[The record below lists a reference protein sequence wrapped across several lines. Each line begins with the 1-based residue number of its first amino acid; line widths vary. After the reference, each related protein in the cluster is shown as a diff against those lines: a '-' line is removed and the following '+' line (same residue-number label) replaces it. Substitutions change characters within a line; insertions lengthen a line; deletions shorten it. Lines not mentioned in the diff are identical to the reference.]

1 MTQESKPPQD
11 EPGPGLPREV
21 RRHVLLSWLSLAA
34 ERLYPVVWPAGG
46 VVGAFLVLAL
56 ANVFVY
62 MPAWLHLL
70 VLAGLFCATAWA
82 VAWSLRQSSIPTH
95 AQAIRHL
102 ERTSGLSHRPLSAL
116 EDRPAIIADNDT
128 RQLWRAHQRWVV
140 AHLSRLKVG
149 WPALS
154 LTSRDPHAIRVL
166 LGIAIA
172 VLGVANWDEVPSRL
186 QIALSPGVAQG
197 QVPATVEAWVTP
209 PAHTGEAPKHLTSLT
224 RGADDERPIRILAG
238 SVLTVR
244 THGAAS
250 AALRASAIDGPS
262 PRQLRPQFLSAGG
275 DARDA
280 KLVIDESMTVRLS
293 MNANLVGLWRFEAA
307 ADTAPKISFKSPVAV
322 MEAQSLRIH
331 YAVADDYGVVSAQAH
346 IELAEKGYKGSVLQP
361 LSFDLP
367 LPPAPARNGDA
378 MVFKDLTSHPW
389 AGLKVSVRLSARDE
403 PGQAGRS
410 PSVVITLPEKRFN
423 DPLAR
428 ALIEQRRN
436 LARDPSTSGMVAAAL
451 DALTLAPERFLPDTR
466 VYLAMRTAAHEVRRI
481 RLDAVRIDENRV
493 VSAQALLWDI
503 AVRVE
508 EGDVGQAQA
517 ELRDIQRKLMD
528 ALAKGAPDAEID
540 RLMAQLRAAL
550 ERNLKALADRAGIE
564 NPVLESQGGQMIRP
578 QDLKSMIDQIEE
590 LARQGSKAAAQQK
603 LSELLN
609 LLESVQT
616 ARGGRMSPEQQ
627 QAAKTLEQLGQIATR
642 QRELMDQTFREQQSP
657 EQPGGRK
664 PSTLKGA
671 QEKLSDELS
680 PIIKQMSRSKE
691 MADALKRAQD
701 AMDDAS
707 DELGA
712 GDLGPAVK
720 SQQRAIDEL
729 RKGGRAMAQQLMQQM
744 TGSGAMMPG
753 STGAG
758 GGDNEDPFGRPQAAS
773 GPTTGNSVKVPD
785 KSDIQKAR
793 EILQELQRRAAER
806 GRPDSELEY
815 IERLLRRF

>member
-1 MTQESKPPQD
+1 
-11 EPGPGLPREV
+11 
-21 RRHVLLSWLSLAA
+21 
-34 ERLYPVVWPAGG
+34 
-46 VVGAFLVLAL
+46 
-56 ANVFVY
+56 
-62 MPAWLHLL
+62 
-70 VLAGLFCATAWA
+70 
-82 VAWSLRQSSIPTH
+82 
-95 AQAIRHL
+95 
-102 ERTSGLSHRPLSAL
+102 
-116 EDRPAIIADNDT
+116 
-128 RQLWRAHQRWVV
+128 
-140 AHLSRLKVG
+140 
-149 WPALS
+149 
-154 LTSRDPHAIRVL
+154 
-166 LGIAIA
+166 
-172 VLGVANWDEVPSRL
+172 
-186 QIALSPGVAQG
+186 
-197 QVPATVEAWVTP
+197 
-209 PAHTGEAPKHLTSLT
+209 
-224 RGADDERPIRILAG
+224 
-238 SVLTVR
+238 
-244 THGAAS
+244 
-250 AALRASAIDGPS
+250 
-262 PRQLRPQFLSAGG
+262 
-275 DARDA
+275 
-280 KLVIDESMTVRLS
+280 
-293 MNANLVGLWRFEAA
+293 
-307 ADTAPKISFKSPVAV
+307 
-322 MEAQSLRIH
+322 
-331 YAVADDYGVVSAQAH
+331 
-346 IELAEKGYKGSVLQP
+346 
-361 LSFDLP
+361 
-367 LPPAPARNGDA
+367 
-378 MVFKDLTSHPW
+378 
-389 AGLKVSVRLSARDE
+389 
-403 PGQAGRS
+403 
-410 PSVVITLPEKRFN
+410 
-423 DPLAR
+423 
-428 ALIEQRRN
+428 
-436 LARDPSTSGMVAAAL
+436 
-451 DALTLAPERFLPDTR
+451 
-466 VYLAMRTAAHEVRRI
+466 
-481 RLDAVRIDENRV
+481 
-493 VSAQALLWDI
+493 
-503 AVRVE
+503 
-508 EGDVGQAQA
+508 VGQAQA

-642 QRELMDQTFREQQSP
+642 QRELMDQTFREQQAP

-671 QEKLSDELS
+671 QDKLSDELS

-707 DELGA
+707 DELGT

-744 TGSGAMMPG
+744 TGSGAMVPG

-773 GPTTGNSVKVPD
+773 GPTTGKSVKVPD